1 MRFILL
7 LASVSLVSL
16 QSVGET
22 MDELVTRDGLY
33 YKISSDIP
41 FSGEIDGQD
50 LGSFENGQ
58 RHGAWVFHHENGQ
71 VKSEGYYRN
80 GKKHGAWAG
89 YYANGQLFYRGA
101 YSDGKKEGLWVS
113 YYDNAK
119 IFYKGRYNAGKENG
133 RWIGFNPD
141 GSPWLYRT
149 GVFQNGSKI
158 GD

>member
-101 YSDGKKEGLWVS
+101 YSEGKKEGLWVS

-149 GVFQNGSKI
+149 GVFQNGS
-158 GD
+158 

>member
-7 LASVSLVSL
+7 LAFVSLVSL

-22 MDELVTRDGLY
+22 MDELVIRDGLY

>member
-1 MRFILL
+1 VRFILL
-7 LASVSLVSL
+7 LAFVSLVSL

-22 MDELVTRDGLY
+22 MDELVIRDGLY
-33 YKISSDIP
+33 YKISSDVP

-50 LGSFENGQ
+50 RGSFENGL
-58 RHGAWVFHHENGQ
+58 RHGSWVFYHENGQ
-71 VKSEGYYRN
+71 VKSEGFYRS
-80 GKKHGAWAG
+80 GIKHGAWVG

-119 IFYKGRYNAGKENG
+119 IFYEGHYNAGKENG
-133 RWIGFNPD
+133 RWVGFNPD
-141 GSPWLYRT
+141 GSPWAYRT
-149 GVFQNGSKI
+149 GLFQNGSKI

>member
-101 YSDGKKEGLWVS
+101 YSEGKKEGLWVS